1 MKAFGATLV
10 VLLLSAGPAAAGSL
24 DGDRYVAERYGRL
37 EISAPAG
44 RWEFFDREGGIAS
57 DEGGP
62 VVDLQLRQPV
72 AGLRPTLRITGVRK
86 GDATVSAD
94 SILRTSREAF
104 VEAGGEL
111 GPILVNSTGGRTQQS
126 YEGRIAPGGQA
137 ARSRVV
143 LLEGP
148 QAFFL
153 LQMVV
158 PAAAFDEA
166 ARELE
171 HLLPTIAY

>member
-1 MKAFGATLV
+1 MKIIRALPAA
-10 VLLLSAGPAAAGSL
+10 LLLCFGPAAAGSL

-37 EISAPAG
+37 EIAAPAG
-44 RWEFFDREGGIAS
+44 RWEIFDREGGIAA

-62 VVDLQLRQPV
+62 VVELQLRRAV

-86 GDATVSAD
+86 GDAAVSAD

-111 GPILVNSTGGRTQQS
+111 GPILAVSTGGRTQQS
-126 YEGRIAPGGQA
+126 YEGRIAPAGQA

-158 PAAAFDEA
+158 PIAAFDEA
-166 ARELE
+166 AREFDQ
-171 HLLPTIAY
+171 LLPAIAY